1 MVSLF
6 LQQFYREML
15 TVADE
20 NGGKLPNRVMIYA
33 DEIGTI
39 PKIESFEM
47 MLSAG
52 RSRKISLVPIIQSF
66 AQLDKNYGKEGSEI
80 ITDNCQ
86 VTIFGGFA
94 PNSETAQ
101 VLSKALGSRTVM
113 SGSIIRGKNDPSQSL
128 QMMERSLLT
137 ADELKSLP
145 KGNFVIMKTEVH
157 PMKTV
162 LRLFLDWGI
171 SFAKPYIMEEKSH
184 RKVSYADKETL
195 EENIE
200 KKETLE
206 ENIEKQEL
214 EEDIEEIESG
224 DVKSK
229 SGGMSHNPSSKI
241 DSINKKR
248 RPTLRT

>member
-20 NGGKLPNRVMIYA
+20 NGGTLPNRVMIYA

-86 VTIFGGFA
+86 LTIFGGFA

-113 SGSIIRGKNDPSQSL
+113 SGSISRGKNDPSQSL
-128 QMMERSLLT
+128 QMIERPLLT

-145 KGNFVIMKTEVH
+145 KGHFVIMKTGTH
-157 PMKTV
+157 PIKTV

-171 SFAKPYIMEEKSH
+171 TFGNPYLMEEKFH
-184 RKVSYADKETL
+184 RRITYANKETL
-195 EENIE
+195 EENIVNQGIEFEIEDLEAKDDE
-200 KKETLE
+200 KK
-206 ENIEKQEL
+206 
-214 EEDIEEIESG
+214 G
-224 DVKSK
+224 
-229 SGGMSHNPSSKI
+229 GGMTGNQKQLAQVETGE
-241 DSINKKR
+241 NTKR